1 MFSRVCVPCLD
12 SWKLF
17 NTLVK
22 RPRMNSNSSN
32 GYIIINILSP
42 VLKLFVQE
50 ERQMKEATSV
60 MNPKSD
66 DEQIGK

>member
-1 MFSRVCVPCLD
+1 
-12 SWKLF
+12 
-17 NTLVK
+17 
-22 RPRMNSNSSN
+22 MNSNSSN

-50 ERQMKEATSV
+50 ERQMKEVTSV

>member
-1 MFSRVCVPCLD
+1 
-12 SWKLF
+12 
-17 NTLVK
+17 
-22 RPRMNSNSSN
+22 MNSNSSN